1 MSEEEFQN
9 KLKGTRNFCIFVCVI
24 FIIGLVLFFATG
36 NIVGIILSLIFI
48 TLLSLFYFLTKKK
61 LIAGPIIGIIL
72 GALYILQFNLT
83 GIVLGIIIIL
93 DCAAMIKYISNL
105 SKQ

>member
-1 MSEEEFQN
+1 MSEEDFQQ

-24 FIIGLVLFFATG
+24 FIIGLVAFIITG
-36 NIVGIILSLIFI
+36 NIIRAILSLIFI

-72 GALYILQFNLT
+72 GALYILQFNLI
-83 GIVLGIIIIL
+83 GIVLGIIIII
-93 DCAAMIKYISNL
+93 DCSAMIKYISNFN
-105 SKQ
+105 KQ